1 MQISHSRVECF
12 EGCPYRYKLRYIDKY
27 ETLKPDNAD
36 NPLFLGTALHTGIEK
51 DVNTAIKEYFAQYPI
66 ISDEHINE
74 AIKLAYQI
82 SKAKNILPQGEYEVQ
97 IKDEDFIGFIDLLVP
112 VQHELTMEE
121 MDEVCDNC
129 EKNCDCNYANS
140 GIVCKKMINRKNP
153 TKYYDLYDFKYS
165 NNIYHYKESPQLH
178 LYKYYFEKTHPNE
191 KIRNMKFVIV
201 PKVGIRQK
209 KTETLNDF
217 RQRLDEELK
226 KTEIKFLN
234 IDYNPE
240 YVINF
245 LTKTKRMLEETEFEK
260 NEGWLCSWCEYQ
272 EYCKKGYDYFMN
284 LPENK
289 RRNIEKIEKKTIWLY
304 GSPFSGKTTFANKFP
319 DPLMLNTD
327 GNIKFVDAPF
337 IPIKDEVKVTGRMTQ
352 RKFAWEVF
360 KEAIAEL
367 EKKENTFKTIIV
379 DLLEDTYEYC
389 RLYMYD
395 QMGITHESDD
405 SFRAWDK
412 VRTEFLSTLKRLMN
426 LDYENIILISHE
438 DTSKDI
444 TKRGGD
450 KITAIKPNLQEKA
463 ANKVAGMVDMVA
475 RIIADDNKRTLSF
488 KSDEVVFG
496 GGRLTTSV
504 NEIDLDYDTFLEV
517 YEEANKTAVAR
528 LKEEEEKPKITSKEE
543 KEEKTENEESEQ
555 PKTRSRRN
563 KKSEEM
569 TTEEMIDNIPFAED
583 EAENKEVDARNEI
596 DKENAEAVEETTEEK
611 KEEAPKATRTR
622 KRRGE

>member
-1 MQISHSRVECF
+1 MQVSHSRIECF
-12 EGCPYRYKLRYIDKY
+12 EGCPYRYKLRYVDKY

-51 DVNTAIKEYFAQYPI
+51 DVKTAIEEYYKNFTI
-66 ISDEHINE
+66 ITDEHINE
-74 AIKLAYQI
+74 AIKLEYQI
-82 SKAKNILPQGEYEVQ
+82 PKVKEMLPPGEYEVSIQ
-97 IKDEDFIGFIDLLVP
+97 DEDFIGFIDLLVP
-112 VQHELTMEE
+112 VKQELSMEE
-121 MDEVCDNC
+121 MDEVCDEC
-129 EKNCDCNYANS
+129 PKNCDCNYANS
-140 GIVCKKMINRKNP
+140 GLLCRRMLDKDNT

-165 NNIYHYKESPQLH
+165 NNVYHYKDSPQLH
-178 LYKYYFEKTHPNE
+178 LYKYYFEKTHPG
-191 KIRNMKFVIV
+191 KRIRNMQFVLV
-201 PKVGIRQK
+201 PKVSIRQK
-209 KTETLNDF
+209 KTESLSDF
-217 RQRLDEELK
+217 RQRIDEELQ
-226 KTEIKFLN
+226 KTQIKFLD

-245 LTKTKRMLEETEFEK
+245 LTSTKKMLEETEFKKE
-260 NEGWLCSWCEYQ
+260 EGWLCSWCEYQ

-289 RRNIEKIEKKTIWLY
+289 RRNIEKVEKKTIWIY

-327 GNIKFVDAPF
+327 GNIKFVDAPY
-337 IPIKDEVKVTGRMTQ
+337 IAIKDEIKVSGRMTQ
-352 RKFAWEVF
+352 RTFAWQVY
-360 KEAIAEL
+360 KDIIAEL
-367 EKKENTFKTIIV
+367 EKKENDFKTIVV

-412 VRTEFLSTLKRLMN
+412 VRTEFLSVLKRLMN

-444 TKRGGD
+444 TKKGGD
-450 KITAIKPNLQEKA
+450 KITAIKPNLQDKT

-475 RIIADDNKRTLSF
+475 RVIADDNKRILSF

-496 GGRLTTSV
+496 GGRLSTSV
-504 NEIDLDYDTFLEV
+504 NEINLDYDEFIKV
-517 YEEANKTAVAR
+517 YEEANKSAVAK
-528 LKEEEEKPKITSKEE
+528 LKGEEKKEET
-543 KEEKTENEESEQ
+543 
-555 PKTRSRRN
+555 PKTTSR
-563 KKSEEM
+563 KKSKASDEEVQEKM
-569 TTEEMIDNIPFAED
+569 EDITIQNGTPTTIEDALAMPSEEEI
-583 EAENKEVDARNEI
+583 KEQLEEP
-596 DKENAEAVEETTEEK
+596 KQEETPVEEEK

>member
-27 ETLKPDNAD
+27 EVLKPDNAD

-51 DVNTAIKEYFAQYPI
+51 DVKTAIDEYYKNFTVI
-66 ISDEHINE
+66 TDEHINE
-74 AIKLAYQI
+74 AMKLEFQI
-82 SKAKNILPQGEYEVQ
+82 PRAKALLPQGEYEVQ
-97 IKDEDFIGFIDLLVP
+97 IQDEDFIGFIDLLVP
-112 VQHELTMEE
+112 VKPERRTVTTEWKDNHEDGYEE
-121 MDEVCDNC
+121 V
-129 EKNCDCNYANS
+129 
-140 GIVCKKMINRKNP
+140 IVDKGNTNVIGELIEP
-153 TKYYDLYDFKYS
+153 AEYDLYDFKYS
-165 NNIYHYKESPQLH
+165 NNVYHYKDSPQLH
-178 LYKYYFEKTHPNE
+178 LYKYYFEKTHPGK
-191 KIRNMKFVIV
+191 KIRNMKFMLV
-201 PKVGIRQK
+201 PKVNIRQK
-209 KTETLNDF
+209 KTEELSDF
-217 RQRLDEELK
+217 RQRIQDELQ
-226 KTEIKFLN
+226 KTEIKFLE

-240 YVINF
+240 YIINF
-245 LTKTKRMLEETEFEK
+245 LTNTKRMLEEIEFKKE
-260 NEGWLCSWCEYQ
+260 EGWLCNWCEYQ

-284 LPENK
+284 LPKNE
-289 RRNIEKIEKKTIWLY
+289 RRNIEKISKKTLWLY

-367 EKKENTFKTIIV
+367 EKKENDFKTIVV

-438 DTSKDI
+438 DASKDI
-444 TKRGGD
+444 TKKGGD

-475 RIIADDNKRTLSF
+475 RIVADDNKRTLSF
-488 KSDEVVFG
+488 KSNEVVFG

-504 NEIDLDYDTFLEV
+504 NEIDLEYDLFLTV
-517 YEEANKTAVAR
+517 YEEANKSTIA
-528 LKEEEEKPKITSKEE
+528 KMKGEEKPKTTSKEE

-555 PKTRSRRN
+555 PKTRSRRS

-583 EAENKEVDARNEI
+583 SAENEEVDVRNEI
-596 DKENAEAVEETTEEK
+596 DKENAEAVEETTDEK